1 MKLIPLLRTRSV
13 AISVSLCCFC
23 VVLKLLIWQYNLH
36 GYNDPLRVVLQDLS
50 GVSIYYVDSSEEW
63 SVYSQKKFW
72 CPRYESGS
80 GQWMGELPVVDHQRY
95 KNKLL
100 RLLSESRDIHS
111 EPSFSQEGGGY
122 VLLLACRNFHCMNLH
137 PYAYISRT
145 GELGRG
151 HEWAY
156 VPKEFKEWMDT
167 LKPSMNLLKD
177 DPVFTSKSGRISP

>member
-1 MKLIPLLRTRSV
+1 
-13 AISVSLCCFC
+13 
-23 VVLKLLIWQYNLH
+23 
-36 GYNDPLRVVLQDLS
+36 
-50 GVSIYYVDSSEEW
+50 
-63 SVYSQKKFW
+63 
-72 CPRYESGS
+72 
-80 GQWMGELPVVDHQRY
+80 
-95 KNKLL
+95 
-100 RLLSESRDIHS
+100 
-111 EPSFSQEGGGY
+111 
-122 VLLLACRNFHCMNLH
+122 MNLH